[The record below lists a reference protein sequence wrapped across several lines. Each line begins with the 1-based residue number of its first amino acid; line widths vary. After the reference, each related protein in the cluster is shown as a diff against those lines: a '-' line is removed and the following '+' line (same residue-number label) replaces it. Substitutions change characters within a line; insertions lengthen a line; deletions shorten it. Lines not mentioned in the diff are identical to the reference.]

1 MATPN
6 FRHMK
11 DFPLFVC
18 GDAQYDD
25 YFARELVD
33 DIKLFNKQFYWYQIS
48 VISGYYEGIQL
59 YVELAN
65 EPDNVNELTLEKVL
79 VKEKLKELADNYGMK
94 EIRVVG
100 IFSNGEAIYENI

>member
-11 DFPLFVC
+11 DFPLFVLP
-18 GDAQYDD
+18 DERYDE
-25 YFARELVD
+25 YFLKEMIA
-33 DIKLFNKQFYWYQIS
+33 DIKLLNKQFDWYTIS

-59 YVELAN
+59 YVELKN
-65 EPDNVNELTLEKVL
+65 EHDNVNELTLEKV
-79 VKEKLKELADNYGMK
+79 VIKEKLKELADNFGMQ

-100 IFSNGEAIYENI
+100 VFSNGEAIYENI

>member
-11 DFPLFVC
+11 DFPLFVLP
-18 GDAQYDD
+18 DERYDE
-25 YFARELVD
+25 YFIREMIGE
-33 DIKLFNKQFYWYQIS
+33 IKLLNKEFDFYKIS
-48 VISGYYEGIQL
+48 VISGYYEGTQL
-59 YVELAN
+59 YVELVN

-79 VKEKLKELADNYGMK
+79 VEATLIKLAGAFGFQ

>member
-11 DFPLFVC
+11 DFPLFILR
-18 GDAQYDD
+18 DERYDE
-25 YFARELVD
+25 YFIREMIA
-33 DIKLFNKQFYWYQIS
+33 DIKSLNKHFDWYTIS

-59 YVELAN
+59 YVELKN

-79 VKEKLKELADNYGMK
+79 IEATLRKLADNFGMQ

-100 IFSNGEAIYENI
+100 VFSNGEAIYENI